1 MTTVPAQFID
11 AVRAALPPDTRI
23 DCIETHISW
32 VLLAGDLAYKI
43 KKPVTLPFLDYG
55 TIDKR
60 RACCAQELALNRRFA
75 PALYLDVVEL
85 DGEPAVKMRRFDEAL
100 RLDHVSS
107 NGDLTGAHL
116 AQLARDLAAFQ
127 QAAAVAP
134 AQYGTAAR
142 ILADALENFDELQ
155 RLLPVE
161 LPLLTRLRQWTQDE
175 WQRRAPDFARR
186 RATGRVREG
195 HGDLHLGNLVLLDGR
210 VVPFDGIEFNEGFRC
225 IDVANEIA
233 FTLLDLL
240 DHRRPGLASWLLD
253 AWLAAGG
260 DFDALTVLR
269 FYLVYRAMVRA
280 KVAALR
286 GQATASAADAQEA
299 AGYLALAARLTV
311 PPAPTFTITCGPSGC
326 GKTHA
331 TNRRLAVADFLHTM
345 RVRSDVERKRLFGL
359 APEAASGG
367 AIYTPEATMR
377 TYARLAEVAEL
388 AVASGWSVIVDA
400 AFLKRAERDAFRA
413 LAQKLGVPFAIL
425 APAATPEECAR
436 RIAARRGD
444 ASEATVAVMEQQLR
458 WLEPLGADE
467 PAQSI

>member
-1 MTTVPAQFID
+1 MTALPD
-11 AVRAALPPDTRI
+11 SLREAVRALVPPATRI

-32 VLLAGDLAYKI
+32 VLLAGDLAFKI

-55 TIDKR
+55 TLEKR

-75 PALYLDVVEL
+75 PDLYLDVVEL
-85 DGEPAVKMRRFDEAL
+85 AGEPAVRMRRFDAAL
-100 RLDHVSS
+100 RLDQVSS
-107 NGDLTGAHL
+107 NGDLNGAHL

-127 QAAAVAP
+127 DQAAVAP
-134 AQYGTAAR
+134 EQFGTPER
-142 ILADALENFDELQ
+142 IRADALENFDELAA
-155 RLLPVE
+155 LLPVE
-161 LPLLTRLRQWTQDE
+161 SPVLTRLRQWTEAE
-175 WQRRAPDFARR
+175 WQRREADFARR
-186 RATGRVREG
+186 RAAGRVREG

-225 IDVANEIA
+225 IDTANEIA

-253 AWLAAGG
+253 AWLAASG
-260 DFDALTVLR
+260 DFDALAVLR

-286 GQATASAADAQEA
+286 AQATGAAADAQEA
-299 AGYLALAARLTV
+299 AGYLVLATRLTV
-311 PPAPTFTITCGPSGC
+311 APAPTFTITCGPSGC

-331 TNRRLAVADFLHTM
+331 SNRRLAVADFLHTV

-359 APEAASGG
+359 APEADSGG
-367 AIYTPEATMR
+367 AIYTPEATAR
-377 TYARLAEVAEL
+377 TYARLAAVAEF
-388 AVASGWSVIVDA
+388 AVANGWSVIADA

-413 LAQKLGVPFAIL
+413 LAEKLGVPFAIL

-444 ASEATVAVMEQQLR
+444 ASEATVAGMEQQLR

-467 PAQSI
+467 PAQTT

>member
-1 MTTVPAQFID
+1 MTTVPAPLIA
-11 AVRAALPPDTRI
+11 AVRALAPPDARI

-32 VLLAGDLAYKI
+32 VLLAGARAYKI

-55 TIDKR
+55 TVERR
-60 RACCAQELALNRRFA
+60 RACCMQELALNRRFA
-75 PALYLDVVEL
+75 PALYLGVVEL
-85 DGEPAVKMRRFDEAL
+85 AGEPAVEMRRFDEES

-116 AQLARDLAAFQ
+116 TQLARTLAAFQ
-127 QAAAVAP
+127 EQAAVAP
-134 AQYGTAAR
+134 AEFGTPER
-142 ILADALENFDELQ
+142 IRADALENFDELL

-161 LPLLTRLRQWTQDE
+161 VPLLTRLRQWTEDE
-175 WQRRAPDFARR
+175 WRRHEADFTRR
-186 RATGRVREG
+186 RAAGRVREG

-225 IDVANEIA
+225 IDVASEIA

-240 DHRRPGLASWLLD
+240 DHRRPGLAGWLLD
-253 AWLAAGG
+253 AWLVASG
-260 DFDALTVLR
+260 DYDALAVLR

-286 GQATASAADAQEA
+286 GQATAAAADAQEA

-311 PPAPTFTITCGPSGC
+311 PPAPNLTITCGPSGC

-331 TNRRLAVADFLHTM
+331 TNRRLASADFLHTV

-367 AIYTPEATMR
+367 AIYTPEATLR
-377 TYARLAEVAEL
+377 TYARLAELAEE
-388 AVASGWSVIVDA
+388 AIRSGWSVIVDA
-400 AFLKRAERDAFRA
+400 ACLKRAERDAFRA
-413 LAQKLGVPFAIL
+413 LAEKLNVSFAIL

-436 RIAARRGD
+436 RLAARRGD

-467 PAQSI
+467 PAQAA